1 MLYKTMAEIR
11 DNQVPEAIVRKLRGV
26 IGRGRAVT
34 LLRGAAATLAVATA
48 CLLAVMGVDYWVV
61 IFSNAARWAMSL
73 AALGATLLAGLWLI
87 ARPLARRRGLA
98 AAARAVESR
107 HPQFMERLSSAVELL
122 TSTDAPVL
130 RGSDELIAALAAQ
143 ASCDAEALNP
153 GREISFRGAAWPMAA
168 AAAVLGVLA
177 GLLVLWPNQAGM
189 LLRRAMLENVSRVS
203 ATSLKITRADAADL
217 KAWNRDG
224 IDYVMLAG
232 GRLHVELA
240 VADQAVTEAQ
250 FRLAVSSRLALSLSN
265 GSNRK
270 SDFAGG
276 AENVLSMAHLGDGPD
291 GSRRFA
297 ITCPP
302 AQGSLRFRLGAGDA
316 LTRYYS
322 VRVVPAPA
330 VRGIDVRI
338 DYPAYTRRAAES
350 ATDVAGDIA
359 AVAGSKATISVRAA
373 TPPAKA
379 EFVVGGRNYPARTGA
394 APDGSSVYAYSFELI
409 RGPKYRWSV
418 RLTDEYGFTNPPA
431 EHAIEVLPDCP
442 PLAVLTAPPRS
453 PRPAQARL
461 KLKPTD
467 RLSVAYRVADD
478 FGIASAALE
487 VEADGRKCPPIKLA
501 AGPTTM
507 PARTPVWGPQG
518 SADAP
523 PASIEGMTVLDLAAM
538 DLQGARQVT
547 VRVVAADWLPRE
559 LGGPGRGAS
568 EPRVIDIDAG
578 APSFAEQVVQAAQ
591 KHLGEILQAAMM
603 ELEKSRED
611 SAPLRRIVPK
621 SKDLTEAA
629 VTRVDRLRGHLAAAE
644 TVLRDAI
651 DANAAA
657 AFEAFNE
664 KINAI
669 ADEHVAKALQL
680 AGLIKIFDDPNQRG
694 STADE
699 ADFQVD
705 RSISLVN
712 ELLKDLAA
720 AGAKATRDLG
730 LNGLARVAAQAPGGA
745 GPMMTDTSAAALA
758 KLGIAPANWA
768 RLPGK
773 LRDQLL
779 QAARSDG
786 PREYRELIRGY
797 FQELARR
804 GAAGEGAGGEGGKP

>member
-1 MLYKTMAEIR
+1 MSDTR

-34 LLRGAAATLAVATA
+34 LLRGAAATLAVAMA
-48 CLLAVMGVDYWVV
+48 CVLAVMGVDYGVV
-61 IFSNAARWAMSL
+61 IFSNAARWAMSA
-73 AALGATLLAGLWLI
+73 AALATTLLAGLWLI
-87 ARPLARRRGLA
+87 ARPLARRRELA

-107 HPQFMERLSSAVELL
+107 HPQFRERLSSAVELL
-122 TSTDAPVL
+122 TSTDSPAL
-130 RGSDELIAALAAQ
+130 RGSDELIAALARQ

-153 GREISFRGAAWPMAA
+153 GREISFHGAAWPIAA
-168 AAAVLGVLA
+168 AAALLGVLA
-177 GLLVLWPNQAGM
+177 GLLVLRPNQAGM
-189 LLRRAMLENVSRVS
+189 LLRRAMLQNVSRVS
-203 ATSLKITRADAADL
+203 ATSLKITRVDAADL

-240 VADQAVTEAQ
+240 VADQAVTKAQ
-250 FRLAVSSRLALSLSN
+250 F
-265 GSNRK
+265 RK

-276 AENVLSMAHLGDGPD
+276 ADSVLSMARLGDGPD

-338 DYPAYTRRAAES
+338 VYPAYARRSAEC
-350 ATDVAGDIA
+350 ATGVAGDIA
-359 AVAGSKATISVRAA
+359 AVAGAKATISIRAA
-373 TPPAKA
+373 APPAKA
-379 EFVVGGRNYPARTGA
+379 EFVVGGRNYPARLAA
-394 APDGSSVYAYSFELI
+394 APDGSTLSTSSGQAGSSPPSGANVYEYSFELI

-431 EHAIEVLPDCP
+431 QHAIEVLPDCP
-442 PLAVLTAPPRS
+442 PLAALTAPS
-453 PRPAQARL
+453 EARL

-478 FGIASAALE
+478 FGISSAALE

-507 PARTPVWGPQG
+507 PARTPAWGPQG
-518 SADAP
+518 QADAP

-568 EPRVIDIDAG
+568 EPCVIDIDAG
-578 APSFAEQVVQAAQ
+578 AQSFAEQVVQAAQ
-591 KHLGEILQAAMM
+591 KHLGEILQAARK

-644 TVLRDAI
+644 TILRDAI

-664 KINAI
+664 KITAI

-694 STADE
+694 AAADE

-712 ELLKDLAA
+712 ELLKDLTA
-720 AGAKATRDLG
+720 AGAKATRDLSP
-730 LNGLARVAAQAPGGA
+730 NGLARVAAQAPGGA

-786 PREYRELIRGY
+786 PQEYRELIRGY

-804 GAAGEGAGGEGGKP
+804 GAAGAGDGGGGGGGRKP

>member
-1 MLYKTMAEIR
+1 MTDTRE
-11 DNQVPEAIVRKLRGV
+11 NQMPVAIVRKLRGV

-61 IFSNAARWAMSL
+61 IFSNAARWAMSA
-73 AALGATLLAGLWLI
+73 AALAATLLAGLWMI

-98 AAARAVESR
+98 AAARAVEGR
-107 HPQFMERLSSAVELL
+107 HPQFMERLSSTVELL
-122 TSTDAPVL
+122 TSTDSPAL
-130 RGSDELIAALAAQ
+130 RGSDELIAALARQ
-143 ASCDAEALNP
+143 AACDAEALNP
-153 GREISFRGAAWPMAA
+153 GREINFRGATWPMAA
-168 AAAVLGVLA
+168 AAALLGVLA

-189 LLRRAMLENVSRVS
+189 LLRRALLQNVSRVS
-203 ATSLKITRADAADL
+203 ATSLKITRVDAADL

-232 GRLHVELA
+232 GRLHVELT
-240 VADQAVTEAQ
+240 VADHAVTKAQ
-250 FRLAVSSRLALSLSN
+250 FRLAVSSQ
-265 GSNRK
+265 SNRK
-270 SDFAGG
+270 SDFAGE
-276 AENVLSMAHLGDGPD
+276 AENVLSMAHLGEGPD

-302 AQGSLRFRLGAGDA
+302 ARGSMRFRLAAGDA

-330 VRGIDVRI
+330 VRCIDVKI
-338 DYPAYTRRAAES
+338 DYPAYARRTAEY
-350 ATDVAGDIA
+350 ATGVAGDIA
-359 AVAGSKATISVRAA
+359 ALAGSKATISVRAA
-373 TPPAKA
+373 AQPAKA
-379 EFVVGGRNYPARTGA
+379 EFVVGGRSYPARLAA
-394 APDGSSVYAYSFELI
+394 APDGSSVYEYSFELI

-431 EHAIEVLPDCP
+431 QHAIEVLPDYP
-442 PLAVLTAPPRS
+442 PLAVLIAPPRG

-467 RLSVAYRVADD
+467 RLSAAYRATDD
-478 FGIASAALE
+478 FGISSAALE

-507 PARTPVWGPQG
+507 PARPPAWGPQG
-518 SADAP
+518 QADAP
-523 PASIEGMTVLDLAAM
+523 PTSVEGIAILDLAAM

-547 VRVVAADWLPRE
+547 VRVVAEDSLPRE

-568 EPRVIDIDAG
+568 EPCVIDIVAG

-591 KHLGEILQAAMM
+591 KHLGEILQAART

-644 TVLRDAI
+644 TLLLDAI

-657 AFEAFNE
+657 AFEGFNE

-680 AGLIKIFDDPNQRG
+680 AGLIKIIDDPNQRG
-694 STADE
+694 GAADE

-730 LNGLARVAAQAPGGA
+730 LNGLARVAAQANSGA
-745 GPMMTDTSAAALA
+745 GPMMTDSSAAALA

-786 PREYRELIRGY
+786 PQEYRELIRGY

-804 GAAGEGAGGEGGKP
+804 GAAGAGDGEGGRKP

>member
-1 MLYKTMAEIR
+1 MAEIR
-11 DNQVPEAIVRKLRGV
+11 DNQVPEAIIRKLRGV
-26 IGRGRAVT
+26 IGRGRTVT
-34 LLRGAAATLAVATA
+34 LLRGAAATLVVATA

-61 IFSNAARWAMSL
+61 IFSNAARWSMSL
-73 AALGATLLAGLWLI
+73 AAFGATLLAGLWLI
-87 ARPLARRRGLA
+87 ARPLARRRGLT

-107 HPQFMERLSSAVELL
+107 HPQFMERLSSTVELL
-122 TSTDAPVL
+122 TSTDAPAL
-130 RGSDELIAALAAQ
+130 RGSDELIAVLAGQ
-143 ASCDAEALNP
+143 ASCDAEALIP

-203 ATSLKITRADAADL
+203 ATSLKITRVAAADL

-232 GRLHVELA
+232 GRLRVELT
-240 VADQAVTEAQ
+240 VADQAVTKAQ
-250 FRLAVSSRLALSLSN
+250 FRLAVSSQ
-265 GSNRK
+265 SNRK

-276 AENVLSMAHLGDGPD
+276 AENVLSMAHLGDAPD
-291 GSRRFA
+291 GSRCFA

-302 AQGSLRFRLGAGDA
+302 ARGSLRFRLGAGDA

-330 VRGIDVRI
+330 VRGIDVKI
-338 DYPAYTRRAAES
+338 DYPAYARRAAES

-359 AVAGSKATISVRAA
+359 AVAGAKATISVRAA
-373 TPPAKA
+373 APPAKA
-379 EFVVGGRNYPARTGA
+379 EFVVGGRSYPARTGA

-442 PLAVLTAPPRS
+442 PLAVLTAPPRG

-507 PARTPVWGPQG
+507 PARTPAWGPQG
-518 SADAP
+518 QADVP
-523 PASIEGMTVLDLAAM
+523 PASIAGMTVLDLAAM

-568 EPRVIDIDAG
+568 EPCVIDIDAG

-591 KHLGEILQAAMM
+591 KHLGEILQAART

-657 AFEAFNE
+657 AFEGFNE
-664 KINAI
+664 KVTAI
-669 ADEHVAKALQL
+669 ADEHVAKAIQL
-680 AGLIKIFDDPNQRG
+680 AGLIKIIDDPNQRG
-694 STADE
+694 SAADE

-712 ELLKDLAA
+712 ELLKDLPA

-730 LNGLARVAAQAPGGA
+730 PSGLARVAAQAPGGA

-758 KLGIAPANWA
+758 KLGIAPADWA

-786 PREYRELIRGY
+786 PQEYRELIRGY

-804 GAAGEGAGGEGGKP
+804 GAAGAGAAGEGGKP

>member
-1 MLYKTMAEIR
+1 MTDTR

-34 LLRGAAATLAVATA
+34 LLRGAAATLAVAMA
-48 CLLAVMGVDYWVV
+48 CVLAVMGVDYWIV
-61 IFSNAARWAMSL
+61 IFSNAARWAMSA
-73 AALGATLLAGLWLI
+73 AALATTLLAGLWLI
-87 ARPLARRRGLA
+87 ARPLARRRELA

-107 HPQFMERLSSAVELL
+107 HPQFRERLSSAVELL
-122 TSTDAPVL
+122 TSTDAPAL
-130 RGSDELIAALAAQ
+130 RGSDELIAALARQ

-153 GREISFRGAAWPMAA
+153 GREISFHGAAWPIAA
-168 AAAVLGVLA
+168 AAALLGVLA
-177 GLLVLWPNQAGM
+177 GLLVLRPNQAGM
-189 LLRRAMLENVSRVS
+189 LLRRALLQNVSRVS
-203 ATSLKITRADAADL
+203 ATSLKITRVDAADL

-240 VADQAVTEAQ
+240 VADQAVAKAH
-250 FRLAVSSRLALSLSN
+250 F
-265 GSNRK
+265 RK

-276 AENVLSMAHLGDGPD
+276 AENVLSMARLGDGPD

-297 ITCPP
+297 ITCLP

-338 DYPAYTRRAAES
+338 DYPAYTRFDRELTAERRAAEC
-350 ATDVAGDIA
+350 ATGVAGDIA
-359 AVAGSKATISVRAA
+359 AVVGAKATISIRAA
-373 TPPAKA
+373 APPAKA
-379 EFVVGGRNYPARTGA
+379 EFVVGGRSYPARTGA
-394 APDGSSVYAYSFELI
+394 APDGSSVYEYSFELI

-431 EHAIEVLPDCP
+431 QHAIEVLPDCP
-442 PLAVLTAPPRS
+442 PLAVLTAPPRG

-478 FGIASAALE
+478 FGISSAALE

-507 PARTPVWGPQG
+507 PARTPAWGPQG
-518 SADAP
+518 QADAP

-568 EPRVIDIDAG
+568 EPCVIDIDAG
-578 APSFAEQVVQAAQ
+578 AQSFAEQVVQAAQ
-591 KHLGEILQAAMM
+591 KHLGEILQAART

-629 VTRVDRLRGHLAAAE
+629 VTRVDRLRSHLAAAE
-644 TVLRDAI
+644 TILRDAI

-664 KINAI
+664 KITAI

-694 STADE
+694 AAADE

-712 ELLKDLAA
+712 ELLKDLTA
-720 AGAKATRDLG
+720 AGAKATRDLSP
-730 LNGLARVAAQAPGGA
+730 NGLARVAAQAPGGA

-786 PREYRELIRGY
+786 PQEYRELIRGY

-804 GAAGEGAGGEGGKP
+804 GAAGAADGGGGGKP

>member
-1 MLYKTMAEIR
+1 MAEIR
-11 DNQVPEAIVRKLRGV
+11 DNQVPEAIVRILRGV
-26 IGRGRAVT
+26 IGRGQAVT
-34 LLRGAAATLAVATA
+34 LLRGAAATLAVATV
-48 CLLAVMGVDYWVV
+48 CVLAVMGVDYWVV
-61 IFSNAARWAMSL
+61 IFSNAARWSMSL
-73 AALGATLLAGLWLI
+73 AAFGATLLAGLWLI

-107 HPQFMERLSSAVELL
+107 HPQFMERLSSTVELL

-130 RGSDELIAALAAQ
+130 RGSDELIAALADQ

-153 GREISFRGAAWPMAA
+153 GREISFRPAAWPIAA

-177 GLLVLWPNQAGM
+177 SLLVLWPNQAGM

-203 ATSLKITRADAADL
+203 ATSLKITRVDAADL
-217 KAWNRDG
+217 KAWDRDG

-232 GRLHVELA
+232 GRLRVELT

-250 FRLAVSSRLALSLSN
+250 FR
-265 GSNRK
+265 K

-276 AENVLSMAHLGDGPD
+276 ADSVLSMARLGEGPD

-338 DYPAYTRRAAES
+338 DYPAYARRSAEY

-373 TPPAKA
+373 APPAKA
-379 EFVVGGRNYPARTGA
+379 EFVVGGRGYPARAGA
-394 APDGSSVYAYSFELI
+394 APDGSSVYEYSFELI

-431 EHAIEVLPDCP
+431 QHAIEVMPDCP
-442 PLAVLTAPPRS
+442 PLAVLTA
-453 PRPAQARL
+453 PAQARL

-478 FGIASAALE
+478 FGISSAALE

-507 PARTPVWGPQG
+507 PARPPAWGPQG
-518 SADAP
+518 QADAP
-523 PASIEGMTVLDLAAM
+523 PASVEGMTVLDLAAM
-538 DLQGARQVT
+538 NLQGARQVT

-568 EPRVIDIDAG
+568 EPCVIDIDAG

-591 KHLGEILQAAMM
+591 KHLGEILQAARM

-629 VTRVDRLRGHLAAAE
+629 VTRVDRLRGHLAATE
-644 TVLRDAI
+644 TLLGDAV

-657 AFEAFNE
+657 AFETFND
-664 KINAI
+664 KINTVAG
-669 ADEHVAKALQL
+669 EHVAKALQL

-694 STADE
+694 SAADE

-712 ELLKDLAA
+712 DLLKELAA
-720 AGAKATRDLG
+720 AGVKATRELG
-730 LNGLARVAAQAPGGA
+730 SNGLARVAAQAPGGA
-745 GPMMTDTSAAALA
+745 GPMITDTSAAALA
-758 KLGIAPANWA
+758 KLGIAPADWA

-786 PREYRELIRGY
+786 PQEYRELIRGY

-804 GAAGEGAGGEGGKP
+804 GAAGEGGKP